1 MKKIFILLLVLLNS
15 NNLFASSKIN
25 KIAIER
31 VEAVSTVEIDYN
43 NLNKQLSEI
52 EQKLLKRDITVEDTN
67 NYIKI
72 LNNIENL
79 INEAKKEDETNLSY
93 VQKRIE
99 SLGEKP
105 EDNVVED
112 QTVVNQRKEFLV
124 EENLIKTKIAKN
136 DLILT
141 KLNEL
146 EELILN
152 FRNQTLLDNI
162 LNRQSEV
169 VKPKFILENTKN
181 FAGFVFDILKMPYDW
196 YNKLNKV
203 QKAEMNGS
211 LLSISLTAFF
221 LTFLAF
227 IGSMFIKKYYGYKKT
242 MSAPDYI
249 KKTKTAVIVF
259 FANLLV
265 YATIIGTL
273 LLFITGNSLLAET
286 NIRIIFA
293 KLLRYL
299 FCIFLLSFVAKSIF
313 VPCSAKWRL
322 IDISNEK
329 AKSITFISIL
339 SITIIFIFNFFEY
352 ATVTLE
358 YPINVA
364 VYIKVLSCL
373 AKIICIMLIAKVFF
387 YEPEEKEE
395 NTESMEDR
403 GLDNKAKIK
412 IGLFLFS
419 IILFFICFF
428 GYVNLAYYILNK
440 SIISI
445 VFAGIAY
452 IINNLINVI
461 FHKLLL
467 LRFWTRSLKLTK
479 RQLVRINI
487 WFSLIINPVILV
499 ILIFTLLGLW
509 GFSTDL
515 LLQNIKRFLNGFY
528 IGDVKISIISIFLA
542 IIVFFISIS
551 VFKIIKLKLLVP
563 ALSKTDMDAGVRD
576 SLTSGFTF
584 FGFVSSVFLAIAVIG
599 GNLSNLA
606 IVAGA
611 LSFGIGLGLQNIVN
625 NLVSGILI
633 LFERPIKIGDVVNIG
648 GQEGTVKQINIRST
662 QLETLTKSNIIIPN
676 SNIISEIVLNK
687 TLNNKQA
694 RVDLNFVVDSSNDPK
709 EMIDILLKIAKSNDR
724 VLTKPA
730 PFVAFNSFTRNSL
743 DFTLKIYIND
753 LNNQQD
759 IVNEVLIAAFYK
771 FNEKNIELK
780 KDIMYVEH
788 NA

>member
-1 MKKIFILLLVLLNS
+1 MKKIFILLLLLLNS

-25 KIAIER
+25 KVAAER
-31 VEAVSTVEIDYN
+31 VKAVSTVEIDYN
-43 NLNKQLSEI
+43 DLNKQLGEI
-52 EQKLLKRDITVEDTN
+52 EKKLLKKDTTIEDTN

-105 EDNVVED
+105 EDVVED

-124 EENLIKTKIAKN
+124 EENLIRTKISKN

-196 YNKLNKV
+196 YGKLSKV

-211 LLSISLTAFF
+211 LLSISLTTFF
-221 LTFLAF
+221 LTVLAF
-227 IGSMFIKKYYGYKKT
+227 VGSIFIKKYYGYKKT

-265 YATIIGTL
+265 YSTIIGIL
-273 LLFITGNSLLAET
+273 LLFINGNSLLAET
-286 NIRIIFA
+286 NIKIIFS

-299 FCIFLLSFVAKSIF
+299 FYIFLLSSVAKAIF
-313 VPCSAKWRL
+313 VPSSAKWRL

-339 SITIIFIFNFFEY
+339 SIAIIFIFNFFEY

-358 YPINVA
+358 YPINVTI
-364 VYIKVLSCL
+364 YIKVLSCL
-373 AKIICIMLIAKVFF
+373 TKIICIMLIAKVFF
-387 YEPEEKEE
+387 YESEDKGE
-395 NTESMEDR
+395 NAEISEDT
-403 GLDNKAKIK
+403 GLDNKTKIK
-412 IGLFLFS
+412 IGLFLFA
-419 IILFFICFF
+419 IALFFICFF
-428 GYVNLAYYILNK
+428 GYVNLAYYILDK

-452 IINNLINVI
+452 IISNLVNVL

-542 IIVFFISIS
+542 IIVFFVSIS

-584 FGFVSSVFLAIAVIG
+584 FGFLSSVFLAIAVIG

-611 LSFGIGLGLQNIVN
+611 LSFGVGLGLQNIVN

-724 VLTKPA
+724 VMTKPA

-759 IVNEVLIAAFYK
+759 IVNEVLITAFYK

>member
-124 EENLIKTKIAKN
+124 EENLIKIKIAKN

-181 FAGFVFDILKMPYDW
+181 FAGFVFDILRMPYKW
-196 YNKLNKV
+196 YSKLDKV

-211 LLSISLTAFF
+211 LLSISLMTFF
-221 LTFLAF
+221 FSILAC
-227 IGSMFIKKYYGYKKT
+227 IGSIFIKKYYGYKKNIST
-242 MSAPDYI
+242 PDYI
-249 KKTKTAVIVF
+249 KKIKTAIIVF
-259 FANLLV
+259 FTNLLI
-265 YATIIGTL
+265 YSTIIGTL
-273 LLFITGNSLLAET
+273 LLFIIKNQLLVDT
-286 NIRIIFA
+286 NIKIIFS
-293 KLLRYL
+293 KLLIYI
-299 FCIFLLSFVAKSIF
+299 FYIFLLSFTAKAIF

-322 IDISNEK
+322 INISNEK

-339 SITIIFIFNFFEY
+339 SIAIIFIFNFFEY

-364 VYIKVLSCL
+364 IYIKVLSCL

-387 YEPEEKEE
+387 YETEEKEE
-395 NTESMEDR
+395 NAENIEDK

-412 IGLFLFS
+412 IGLFLFATA
-419 IILFFICFF
+419 LFFICFF
-428 GYVNLAYYILNK
+428 GYVNLAYYILDK

-445 VFAGIAY
+445 TLSGIAY
-452 IINNLINVI
+452 IISNLVNVL
-461 FHKLLL
+461 FHKILL
-467 LRFWTRSLKLTK
+467 LRFWARSLKLTK

-487 WFSLIINPVILV
+487 WFSLIINPLILV
-499 ILIFTLLGLW
+499 ILIFILLGLW

-528 IGDVKISIISIFLA
+528 IGNVKISIISICFAILA
-542 IIVFFISIS
+542 FFISIS
-551 VFKIIKLKLLVP
+551 IFRLIKFKLLIP
-563 ALSKTDMDAGVRD
+563 TLSKTDMDAGVRD
-576 SLTSGFTF
+576 SLASGFTF
-584 FGFVSSVFLAIAVIG
+584 FSFLASVFFSIAIIG
-599 GNLSNLA
+599 GNFSNLA

-611 LSFGIGLGLQNIVN
+611 LSFGVGLGLQNIVN

-662 QLETLTKSNIIIPN
+662 QLETFTKSNIIIPN
-676 SNIISEIVLNK
+676 SNIISDIVLNK

-709 EMIDILLKIAKSNDR
+709 EMIDILLNIAKNNDR
-724 VLTKPA
+724 VMTKPA
-730 PFVAFNSFTRNSL
+730 PSVAFNSFTRNSL

-780 KDIMYVEH
+780 KDIMYLERT
-788 NA
+788 